1 MDINWKLRFKNKAVL
16 TSLVGALLL
25 FIKQVTDLFGLD
37 LSTQLNQASAIIGAI
52 LTLLTGI
59 GVITTDPTSKGVS
72 DSSIAQTYQ
81 APRDSDKE
89 EQQVTWKSSQDSSLT
104 PELSTKAPKEYDT
117 SQPFTDASND
127 VGFDVNEY
135 HHGGGDNA
143 SKTN

>member
-16 TSLVGALLL
+16 TGLVGALLL

-59 GVITTDPTSKGVS
+59 GVITDPTSKGVS

-81 APRDSDKE
+81 EPRDSNKE

-143 SKTN
+143 SKIN

>member
-16 TSLVGALLL
+16 TGLVRALLL
-25 FIKQVTDLFGLD
+25 FIKQITDLFGFD

-59 GVITTDPTSKGVS
+59 GVITDPTSKGVA

-81 APRDSDKE
+81 APRDSRRRTT
-89 EQQVTWKSSQDSSLT
+89 VAWKTSQDTSLT

-117 SQPFTDASND
+117 SQPFTDTSNEI
-127 VGFDVNEY
+127 GFDVNEY

-143 SKTN
+143 SKID

>member
-59 GVITTDPTSKGVS
+59 GVITDPTSKGVS

-81 APRDSDKE
+81 APRDS
-89 EQQVTWKSSQDSSLT
+89 
-104 PELSTKAPKEYDT
+104 
-117 SQPFTDASND
+117 
-127 VGFDVNEY
+127 
-135 HHGGGDNA
+135 
-143 SKTN
+143 

>member
-16 TSLVGALLL
+16 TGLVGALLL

-59 GVITTDPTSKGVS
+59 GVITDPTSKGVS

-81 APRDSDKE
+81 APRDSNKRRTTSYVE
-89 EQQVTWKSSQDSSLT
+89 IITRQQFNAGIKH
-104 PELSTKAPKEYDT
+104 ESTKRI
-117 SQPFTDASND
+117 
-127 VGFDVNEY
+127 
-135 HHGGGDNA
+135 
-143 SKTN
+143 

>member
-16 TSLVGALLL
+16 TGLVGALLL
-25 FIKQVTDLFGLD
+25 FIKQVTNLFGLD

-59 GVITTDPTSKGVS
+59 GVITDPTSKGVS

-81 APRDSDKE
+81 VPRDSNKE
-89 EQQVTWKSSQDSSLT
+89 EQQVTWKSSQNSSLT

-143 SKTN
+143 SKND

>member
-1 MDINWKLRFKNKAVL
+1 
-16 TSLVGALLL
+16 
-25 FIKQVTDLFGLD
+25 
-37 LSTQLNQASAIIGAI
+37 STQLNQASAIIGAI

-59 GVITTDPTSKGVS
+59 GVITDPTSKGVS

-81 APRDSDKE
+81 EPRDSNKE

-104 PELSTKAPKEYDT
+104 PELSAKAPKEYDT

-143 SKTN
+143 SKIN

>member
-1 MDINWKLRFKNKAVL
+1 MEHCCYLSSKSRIYRIRFIY
-16 TSLVGALLL
+16 S
-25 FIKQVTDLFGLD
+25 
-37 LSTQLNQASAIIGAI
+37 LNQASAIIGAI

-59 GVITTDPTSKGVS
+59 GVITDPTSKGVS

-117 SQPFTDASND
+117 SQPSQTPLTMLALM
-127 VGFDVNEY
+127 
-135 HHGGGDNA
+135 
-143 SKTN
+143 

>member
-1 MDINWKLRFKNKAVL
+1 MEINWKLRFKNKAVL
-16 TSLVGALLL
+16 TGLIGALLL
-25 FIKQVTDLFGLD
+25 FIKQVTDLFGFD

-59 GVITTDPTSKGVS
+59 GVITDPTSKGVS

-81 APRDSDKE
+81 MPRDSSEE

-104 PELSTKAPKEYDT
+104 PELSAKAPKEYDT

-135 HHGGGDNA
+135 HHGGSDNA
-143 SKTN
+143 SKIN

>member
-16 TSLVGALLL
+16 TGLVGALLL
-25 FIKQVTDLFGLD
+25 FIKQITDLFGLD

-59 GVITTDPTSKGVS
+59 GVITDPTSKGVS

-81 APRDSDKE
+81 EPRDSNKE

-143 SKTN
+143 SKIN

>member
-16 TSLVGALLL
+16 TGLVGALLL

-59 GVITTDPTSKGVS
+59 GVITDPTSKGVS
-72 DSSIAQTYQ
+72 DSSIAQAYQ
-81 APRDSDKE
+81 APRDSNKE
-89 EQQVTWKSSQDSSLT
+89 EQQVTWKSSQNSSLT

-143 SKTN
+143 SKND

>member
-16 TSLVGALLL
+16 TGLVGALLL
-25 FIKQVTDLFGLD
+25 FIKQITDLFGLD

-59 GVITTDPTSKGVS
+59 GVITDPTSKGVS

-81 APRDSDKE
+81 VPRDSKKE

-104 PELSTKAPKEYDT
+104 PELSAKAPKEYDT

-143 SKTN
+143 SKIN

>member
-16 TSLVGALLL
+16 TGLVGALLL
-25 FIKQVTDLFGLD
+25 FIKQITDLFGLD

-59 GVITTDPTSKGVS
+59 GVITDPTSKGVS

-81 APRDSDKE
+81 VPRDSDKE

-143 SKTN
+143 SKIN

>member
-16 TSLVGALLL
+16 TGLIGALLL
-25 FIKQVTDLFGLD
+25 FIKQITDLFGFD
-37 LSTQLNQASAIIGAI
+37 LSNQLNQASAIIGAI

-59 GVITTDPTSKGVS
+59 GVITDPTSKGVS

-81 APRDSDKE
+81 EPRDSNKE

-143 SKTN
+143 SKIN

>member
-16 TSLVGALLL
+16 TGLVGALLL

-59 GVITTDPTSKGVS
+59 GVITDPTSKGVS

-81 APRDSDKE
+81 VPRDSNKE
-89 EQQVTWKSSQDSSLT
+89 EQQVTWKSSQNSSLT

-143 SKTN
+143 SKND

>member
-16 TSLVGALLL
+16 TGLVGALLL

-59 GVITTDPTSKGVS
+59 GVITDPTSKGVS

-81 APRDSDKE
+81 SPRDSNKE
-89 EQQVTWKSSQDSSLT
+89 EQQVTWKTSQDSSLT

-135 HHGGGDNA
+135 HHRGGDNA
-143 SKTN
+143 SKIN

>member
-16 TSLVGALLL
+16 TGLVGALLL
-25 FIKQVTDLFGLD
+25 FIKQITDLFGLD

-59 GVITTDPTSKGVS
+59 GVITDPTSKGVS
-72 DSSIAQTYQ
+72 DSSIVQTYQ
-81 APRDSDKE
+81 APRDSKKE

-104 PELSTKAPKEYDT
+104 PELSAKGPKEYDT

-143 SKTN
+143 SKIN

>member
-16 TSLVGALLL
+16 TGLVGALLL

-59 GVITTDPTSKGVS
+59 GVITDPTSKGVS

-81 APRDSDKE
+81 SPRDSNKE
-89 EQQVTWKSSQDSSLT
+89 EQQVTWKTSQDSSLT
-104 PELSTKAPKEYDT
+104 PELSAKAPKEYDT

-143 SKTN
+143 SKIN

>member
-16 TSLVGALLL
+16 TGLVGALLL

-37 LSTQLNQASAIIGAI
+37 LSTQLKQASAIIGAI

-59 GVITTDPTSKGVS
+59 GVITDPTSKGAS

-81 APRDSDKE
+81 APRDSNKE

-143 SKTN
+143 SKIN

>member
-1 MDINWKLRFKNKAVL
+1 
-16 TSLVGALLL
+16 
-25 FIKQVTDLFGLD
+25 DLFGLD

-59 GVITTDPTSKGVS
+59 GVITDPTSKGVS

-81 APRDSDKE
+81 APRDSNKE

-143 SKTN
+143 SKIN

>member
-16 TSLVGALLL
+16 TGLVGALLL
-25 FIKQVTDLFGLD
+25 FIKQITDLFGLD

-59 GVITTDPTSKGVS
+59 GVITKGVS

-143 SKTN
+143 SKIN

>member
-16 TSLVGALLL
+16 TGLIGALLL
-25 FIKQVTDLFGLD
+25 FIKQITDLFGLD

-59 GVITTDPTSKGVS
+59 GVITDPTSKGVS

-81 APRDSDKE
+81 MPRDSNKE
-89 EQQVTWKSSQDSSLT
+89 EQQVTWKTSQDSSLT

-117 SQPFTDASND
+117 SQPFTEASND

-143 SKTN
+143 SKIN

>member
-59 GVITTDPTSKGVS
+59 GVITDPTSKGVS

-89 EQQVTWKSSQDSSLT
+89 EQQVTWKSSQDSLT

>member
-16 TSLVGALLL
+16 TGLVGALLL
-25 FIKQVTDLFGLD
+25 FIKQVTDLFGLN

-59 GVITTDPTSKGVS
+59 GVITDPTSKGVS

-81 APRDSDKE
+81 ASRDSNKE

-143 SKTN
+143 SKIN

>member
-1 MDINWKLRFKNKAVL
+1 MSVQSKLRFKNKAVL

-59 GVITTDPTSKGVS
+59 GVITDPTSKGVS

>member
-59 GVITTDPTSKGVS
+59 GVITDPTSKGVS

-81 APRDSDKE
+81 AHRDSNKE

-143 SKTN
+143 SKIN

>member
-1 MDINWKLRFKNKAVL
+1 KAVL
-16 TSLVGALLL
+16 TGLIGALLL
-25 FIKQVTDLFGLD
+25 FIKQVTDLFGFD

-59 GVITTDPTSKGVS
+59 GVITDPTSKGVS

-81 APRDSDKE
+81 MPRDSSKE

-104 PELSTKAPKEYDT
+104 PELSAKAPKEYDT

-135 HHGGGDNA
+135 HHGGSDNA
-143 SKTN
+143 SKIN

>member
-59 GVITTDPTSKGVS
+59 GVITDPTSKGVS

-104 PELSTKAPKEYDT
+104 PELSTKAPKEYDNIT
-117 SQPFTDASND
+117 TF
-127 VGFDVNEY
+127 
-135 HHGGGDNA
+135 HRRL
-143 SKTN
+143 